1 MTITQTK
8 ITTKDKPISLP
19 DKGETAD
26 LEEFRFSIREKYKDL
41 IKQHTTDYFKPAV
54 HLTIEDHE

>member
-1 MTITQTK
+1 MRITQAK

-41 IKQHTTDYFKPAV
+41 IKQHTTEFYKPSV
-54 HLTIEDHE
+54 HLTYEHE